1 MACEEVC
8 HGSAKNRPRLS
19 LANIFFITAFSA
31 TSERALRFALA
42 IANWYGSKVFI
53 VHAVKPEP
61 RYAVP
66 LDRLPLA
73 LDPAWQEA
81 QQSLTRFE
89 AAHAFQDIVH
99 ETVLEHGEPW
109 SVVSNILDKQKIDLL
124 VLGTHGRLGLKKM
137 VLGSEAEVMLRQ
149 ATCPVLTVG
158 PHVIPIDAHTWKP
171 KNIIFPTDFSE
182 TSLHA
187 LPLGLSLAEESE
199 ANLILL
205 HLTAMMPLNAPDDL
219 EEKILKQL
227 SALLPQDAADWCKP
241 ECILLYEFPAEG
253 ILRLAR
259 ERSADLIVMGV
270 RKGTAARSHMP
281 WATATE
287 VVSRAPCPV
296 LTVRG

>member
-1 MACEEVC
+1 MEALKT
-8 HGSAKNRPRLS
+8 APRLS
-19 LANIFFITAFSA
+19 LANILFTTDFSA
-31 TSERALRFALA
+31 TSERALRFAMA
-42 IANWYGSKVFI
+42 IANWYGSKLLI

-66 LDRLPLA
+66 LDRLPLE

-81 QQSLTRFE
+81 QQNLKRFE
-89 AAHAFQDIVH
+89 AAHAFKDIVH

-109 SVVSNILDKQKIDLL
+109 SVVSSILDNQKVDLL

-137 VLGSEAEVMLRQ
+137 VLGSEAEVMFRQ
-149 ATCPVLTVG
+149 SACPVLTLG
-158 PHVIPIDAHTWKP
+158 PHVVPIDAHNWKP
-171 KNIIFPTDFSE
+171 KNIIFPTEFSE
-182 TSLHA
+182 TSLRA
-187 LPLGLSLAEESE
+187 LPFALSLAEESE

-205 HLTAMMPLNAPDDL
+205 HLTAMVPLDARDDL
-219 EEKILKQL
+219 EQKILSQL
-227 SALLPQDAADWCKP
+227 TGLLPQGAADWCKP

-253 ILRLAR
+253 ILRLAQ

-270 RKGTAARSHMP
+270 RKGTAAASHQP

>member
-1 MACEEVC
+1 MEALKT
-8 HGSAKNRPRLS
+8 APRLS
-19 LANIFFITAFSA
+19 LANILFTTDFSA

-42 IANWYGSKVFI
+42 IANWYGSEVFI

-66 LDRLPLA
+66 LDHLPIE

-81 QQSLTRFE
+81 QQNVTRFE
-89 AAHAFQDIVH
+89 AAHAFKDIVH

-109 SVVSNILDKQKIDLL
+109 PVVSSIVDKQKVDLL

-137 VLGSEAEVMLRQ
+137 VLGSEAEVMFRQ
-149 ATCPVLTVG
+149 AACPVLTVG

-187 LPLGLSLAEESE
+187 LPYALSLAEESE

-205 HLTAMMPLNAPDDL
+205 HLTAMVPLDAKDDL

-227 SALLPQDAADWCKP
+227 GGLLPQDAEDWCKP
-241 ECILLYEFPAEG
+241 ECVLLYEFPAEG
-253 ILRLAR
+253 ILRLAQ

-270 RKGTAARSHMP
+270 RKGAAAASHMP